1 MPLYRCVVCA
11 SEFTTKKDVM
21 EHGFALH
28 VEEVPK
34 GETITHGEDRGY
46 YAHRRL
52 GVPFPED
59 SGGVPCGCREGH
71 NRAVK
76 EWQWSWR
83 RGAGFQIPGR
93 EKW

>member
-1 MPLYRCVVCA
+1 MPAYLCVACG
-11 SEFTTKKDVM
+11 ETFTTKKAGG
-21 EHGFALH
+21 EHYFGVH
-28 VEEVPK
+28 VEVVESP
-34 GETITHGEDRGY
+34 IPHGEDRGY

-59 SGGVPCGCREGH
+59 EGGKDCGCRKAH
-71 NRAVK
+71 NRAVN
-76 EWQWSWR
+76 EYNWSWR